1 MTINKDS
8 LKERANNLS
17 KKLNISQ
24 NVIYNRFF
32 FDAFISRLAVSP
44 YQNKLILKGGL
55 FLSSILGIDTRST
68 MDIDFYLK
76 KVSMEKEKIMEM
88 IHEIAFINIKDGIQ
102 FKVVGSSEIRENDL
116 YGGFQVVLLA
126 KLDNVR
132 YQFSID
138 IATGDPIVPSERTYD
153 YKCLV
158 TGEVLPIKAYSLE
171 SVIAEKLETI
181 LSRGI
186 ANSRSKDYYDLYL
199 LKLTQFENVNES
211 VLKDAYSKTCLYR
224 NFSISENKAMALV
237 DSILNNQ
244 QILKRWIIF
253 GKRVKYAENIRFNDV
268 IELIKE
274 WIKICYE

>member
-1 MTINKDS
+1 MMINKDS

-68 MDIDFYLK
+68 MDIDFYLR
-76 KVSMEKEKIMEM
+76 KVSMEKEKIIEM
-88 IHEIAFINIKDGIQ
+88 IHEIASINIKDGIQ

-224 NFSISENKAMALV
+224 NFSISKNKAMELV

-253 GKRVKYAENIRFNDV
+253 GKKVKYAENIRFNDV

>member
-8 LKERANNLS
+8 LKERTNNLS

-68 MDIDFYLK
+68 MDIDFYLR
-76 KVSMEKEKIMEM
+76 KVSMEKEKIIEM
-88 IHEIAFINIKDGIQ
+88 IHEIASINIKDGIQ

-199 LKLTQFENVNES
+199 LKLTQFENVNEN

-224 NFSISENKAMALV
+224 NFSISENKAMELV

-244 QILKRWIIF
+244 QILKRWITF
-253 GKRVKYAENIRFNDV
+253 GKRVKYAENICFNDV

>member
-1 MTINKDS
+1 MMINKDS

-68 MDIDFYLK
+68 MDIDFYLR
-76 KVSMEKEKIMEM
+76 KVSMEKEKIIEM
-88 IHEIAFINIKDGIQ
+88 IHEIASINIKDGIQ